1 MKRSRIWAFLVS
13 LLVSALAGGTPAAAQ
28 RQGDGITVHGHWTI
42 DIHNPDGALA
52 SHHEFENALVPV
64 SGATSLS
71 GLLARSFAPTGW
83 QLELSAADGTGACA
97 RAASTGQPTLTVTPP
112 PTINP
117 QAPVFTG
124 APTRPN
130 LTTWIVPAS
139 GSGFEVNIGSGAPA
153 NFSTVASNPGELDF
167 TWDPANTSPGTY
179 VFTVAISPGGPDNNT
194 YTFTLTVPQPTAPQP
209 QYPCSAV
216 EAGTTIPADLANAW
230 FQTLAF
236 TLTNGG
242 ATLEVTGNITAANPV
257 AIEQVRSLLILSNAS
272 VSPFSARTLQT
283 PIQVVAGQKI
293 YVKVVFSFS

>member
-1 MKRSRIWAFLVS
+1 MARLHVGTFLA
-13 LLVSALAGGTPAAAQ
+13 LLLGAAAASGARVAAQ
-28 RQGDGITVHGHWTI
+28 RGDGITVHGHWTI
-42 DIHNPDGALA
+42 DIRNADGALA
-52 SHHEFENALVPV
+52 SHHEFENALVPD
-64 SGATSLS
+64 SGASSLS

-83 QLELSAADGTGACA
+83 QLELSALDGTGACA
-97 RAASTGQPTLTVTPP
+97 RAAGAAGQPTLTVTPP
-112 PTINP
+112 QTIDP

-153 NFSTVASNPGELDF
+153 NFSTVTSNPGELVF
-167 TWDPANTSPGTY
+167 AWDPANTSPGTY
-179 VFTVAISPGGPDNNT
+179 VFTVTISSGVNSSNA
-194 YTFTLTVPQPTAPQP
+194 YTFTLTVPQGTPPQP
-209 QYPCSAV
+209 LYPCSAV
-216 EAGTTIPADLANAW
+216 EAGSTIPADLANAW

-236 TLTNGG
+236 APTNGG
-242 ATLEVTGNITAANPV
+242 ATLEITGNITAANPV